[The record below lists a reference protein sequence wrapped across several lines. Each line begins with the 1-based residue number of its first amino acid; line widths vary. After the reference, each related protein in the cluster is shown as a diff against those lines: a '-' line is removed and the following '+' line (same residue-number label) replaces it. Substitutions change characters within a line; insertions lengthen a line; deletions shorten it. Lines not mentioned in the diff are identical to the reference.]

1 MQYVIHICVAPVH
14 SSEEHWHAC
23 PVYTQG
29 WKKACCLQLGHAQV
43 LSGVRSW
50 QRNAVA
56 GAALQCFCSWMVT
69 FSDAVITR
77 FAGLAL
83 SLAAAGCPWLQA
95 EAQHVLQVWH
105 HVTHICVGHAKC
117 QHMTSMSMSMLDHS
131 SRVFNRPVIQPC
143 FSQQSQ
149 PFWVSLCILHL
160 HLFCNH
166 HMQLCCSCRPQIP
179 VVSPICGL
187 PITCIVAYFCTHTQR
202 RIFL

>member
-1 MQYVIHICVAPVH
+1 MHG
-14 SSEEHWHAC
+14 SEEHWLAC
-23 PVYTQG
+23 PKYTQDS
-29 WKKACCLQLGHAQV
+29 KKACCLQLGHAKV

-95 EAQHVLQVWH
+95 EAQHVLQVCH
-105 HVTHICVGHAKC
+105 HVSHICVGHAKH
-117 QHMTSMSMSMLDHS
+117 HMTSMSMSMPDHS
-131 SRVFNRPVIQPC
+131 TRLFNRSVIQPG

-149 PFWVSLCILHL
+149 
-160 HLFCNH
+160 
-166 HMQLCCSCRPQIP
+166 
-179 VVSPICGL
+179 
-187 PITCIVAYFCTHTQR
+187 
-202 RIFL
+202 